1 MNYSAEEGRVG
12 AGDVSCAMAI
22 IPVKVKLK
30 NRPHTV
36 ETYAFFDSGSSVS
49 FCTEH
54 VMKQLGGSGKKTQVT
69 LNTMGNPYKMNTYA
83 LNGLQVCDL
92 DMENVVSLPK
102 VYTKEEMPVSQHHIP
117 KHEEISKWSHL
128 SDISIP
134 NIDANIGIMLG
145 NNVPDA
151 YTPFEVLIGPSGSPH
166 ATRTRLGWI
175 VWNIIRDDASQ
186 LDVNRAER
194 VIDDKRENSVEDEH
208 FLRQVE
214 ESVHFENG
222 HYCIALPFRD
232 RNVKLPNNNV
242 QGTQRLKGLKN
253 KLVKNHKFRSDYVNF
268 MDNLLSKGYAEPVPD
283 DQLERNDGRVWYL
296 PHHGVYHPKK
306 PDKIRVVFDCSASYM
321 GVSLNSQLLQ
331 GPDLA
336 NKLLGVLIRFREE
349 KVAVVGDV
357 EAMFHQVIV
366 PPSDRDCLRFFWWP
380 DGNLDKEP
388 KMYRMV
394 SHLFGA
400 TSSPSCCNFALKCT
414 AEEKGHQFEPI
425 ITETIKRNMYV
436 DDCLTSTVSDEKA
449 KALINDLSA
458 LCQEG
463 GFRLTKWTS
472 NSAAVLEAIPEE
484 NRATSKQRNLES
496 DSPVERALGVH
507 WFTEKDTLGFQINV
521 KDQPPTRRGIL
532 SMVSSV
538 YDPLGI
544 ASPFIL
550 TAKSI
555 LQNLC
560 KQGIRWDDDITDTD
574 LRKWNTWISQLHELE
589 NVEVE
594 RCYKPSDFGNVTSVQ
609 LHSFSDASD
618 TGLGMVFYLRF
629 IDETGR
635 IHCSFLLGKSRV
647 APLKTV
653 TVPRM
658 ELTAASS
665 SVKLCKM
672 IKEELGFPINET
684 FYWTDS
690 TSVLRYIA
698 NKNARFHTFVA
709 NRVSVIHEATE
720 ENQWRYVNT
729 KENPADC
736 ASRGLSIGKF
746 RQNPQWINGPD
757 FLWKSES
764 EWPEYQLDK
773 TIENDDA
780 EVKRVVNTASLDKT
794 NSCEGMDRLLT
805 RFSDYTKLK
814 RITAWMLTAIGNLKA
829 AVQRT
834 KDITDRIKSSE
845 SNTRNRE
852 KMMETAILA
861 DRQSRLAEAPKRVKS
876 LFLTSDALN
885 RSEMA
890 LARYVQRTDFQ
901 EEFESLQRC
910 GKVNKSSKLRDLDP
924 YIDNGL
930 LRVGGRLERADMS
943 FDAKHPIILPKES
956 RMSQLLI
963 EDVHRS
969 VGHLGKNSILTVL
982 RQRYWIIRAN
992 ASIKRVVSRCV
1003 ICRKYQ
1009 APCSRQKMANLPRE
1023 RLVPDEPPFTKVG
1036 MDFFGPLETKRGS

>member
-1 MNYSAEEGRVG
+1 
-12 AGDVSCAMAI
+12 
-22 IPVKVKLK
+22 
-30 NRPHTV
+30 
-36 ETYAFFDSGSSVS
+36 
-49 FCTEH
+49 
-54 VMKQLGGSGKKTQVT
+54 
-69 LNTMGNPYKMNTYA
+69 MNTYA

-186 LDVNRAER
+186 LDVNRAEVESDITLNELVRKSFNHDFPER
-194 VIDDKRENSVEDEH
+194 VIDDKRENSVEDAH

-214 ESVHFENG
+214 ESVHFENS

-268 MDNLLSKGYAEPVPD
+268 MDNLLSKGYAEPVSD

-306 PDKIRVVFDCSASYM
+306 PEKIRVVFDCSASYM

-336 NKLLGVLIRFREE
+336 NKLPGVLIRFREE

-366 PPSDRDCLRFFWWP
+366 SPSDRDCLRFFWWP
-380 DGNLDKEP
+380 DRNLDKEP
-388 KMYRMV
+388 KMYRM
-394 SHLFGA
+394 
-400 TSSPSCCNFALKCT
+400 
-414 AEEKGHQFEPI
+414 
-425 ITETIKRNMYV
+425 
-436 DDCLTSTVSDEKA
+436 
-449 KALINDLSA
+449 
-458 LCQEG
+458 
-463 GFRLTKWTS
+463 
-472 NSAAVLEAIPEE
+472 
-484 NRATSKQRNLES
+484 
-496 DSPVERALGVH
+496 
-507 WFTEKDTLGFQINV
+507 INV

-560 KQGIRWDDDITDTD
+560 KQGICWDDDITDAD
-574 LRKWNTWISQLHELE
+574 LRKWSTWISQLHELE

-647 APLKTV
+647 APLKTA

-658 ELTAASS
+658 ELTVASS
-665 SVKLCKM
+665 AVKLCKM

-709 NRVSVIHEATE
+709 NRVSVIREATE

-746 RQNPQWINGPD
+746 RQNLQWINGPD

-764 EWPEYQLDK
+764 
-773 TIENDDA
+773 
-780 EVKRVVNTASLDKT
+780 
-794 NSCEGMDRLLT
+794 
-805 RFSDYTKLK
+805 
-814 RITAWMLTAIGNLKA
+814 
-829 AVQRT
+829 
-834 KDITDRIKSSE
+834 
-845 SNTRNRE
+845 
-852 KMMETAILA
+852 
-861 DRQSRLAEAPKRVKS
+861 
-876 LFLTSDALN
+876 
-885 RSEMA
+885 
-890 LARYVQRTDFQ
+890 
-901 EEFESLQRC
+901 
-910 GKVNKSSKLRDLDP
+910 
-924 YIDNGL
+924 
-930 LRVGGRLERADMS
+930 
-943 FDAKHPIILPKES
+943 
-956 RMSQLLI
+956 
-963 EDVHRS
+963 
-969 VGHLGKNSILTVL
+969 
-982 RQRYWIIRAN
+982 
-992 ASIKRVVSRCV
+992 
-1003 ICRKYQ
+1003 
-1009 APCSRQKMANLPRE
+1009 
-1023 RLVPDEPPFTKVG
+1023 
-1036 MDFFGPLETKRGS
+1036 